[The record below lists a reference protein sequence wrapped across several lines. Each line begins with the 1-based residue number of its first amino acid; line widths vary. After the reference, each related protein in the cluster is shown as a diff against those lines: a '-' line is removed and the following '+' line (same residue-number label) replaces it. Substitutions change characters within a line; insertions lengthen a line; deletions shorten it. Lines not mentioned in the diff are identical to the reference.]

1 VNFGDGNLVSAGGLP
16 DIFVARYTFAGNH
29 SWARRAGSTDFVT
42 EAGYGIDTDASG
54 NVIATGQFSGTVNF
68 GGADLVSGGG
78 TDIFLVKYDAHSQQP
93 IIKTIVDIGND
104 QGRQVNIRF
113 DRSGEDASSLTPILS
128 YEVYRR
134 EKPAP
139 SLVSGGTVRAD
150 GWTQVGSVAAHRE
163 NTYGIVVPTIGDS
176 TLALGQYYSAYF
188 VRAATSNPGVFF
200 DSPPD
205 SGYSKDNLAPGVP
218 LNFVFTAGDLSWNES
233 KDADFDYFTVYGSNT
248 DSFGAATLVDYSV
261 AAALDVTA
269 SPYAYYYVTA
279 TDFSGNEGKPAKVHA
294 LTGVGDTPRNY
305 VLSVSNYPNPF
316 NPRTTVSYTVPSRGH
331 VTVSV
336 YDAHGAHVATL
347 FDGERNVGAYSIDW
361 DGRTKRSDAVASG
374 VYFARIEHAS
384 GTRTKKMVLLK

>member
-1 VNFGDGNLVSAGGLP
+1 
-16 DIFVARYTFAGNH
+16 
-29 SWARRAGSTDFVT
+29 
-42 EAGYGIDTDASG
+42 
-54 NVIATGQFSGTVNF
+54 
-68 GGADLVSGGG
+68 VSGGG

-188 VRAATSNPGVFF
+188 VRAATSSPGVFF

-233 KDADFDYFTVYGSNT
+233 NDADFDYFTVYGSNT

-331 VTVSV
+331 VTVSI

>member
-1 VNFGDGNLVSAGGLP
+1 M
-16 DIFVARYTFAGNH
+16 
-29 SWARRAGSTDFVT
+29 
-42 EAGYGIDTDASG
+42 
-54 NVIATGQFSGTVNF
+54 
-68 GGADLVSGGG
+68 
-78 TDIFLVKYDAHSQQP
+78 
-93 IIKTIVDIGND
+93 
-104 QGRQVNIRF
+104 
-113 DRSGEDASSLTPILS
+113 
-128 YEVYRR
+128 
-134 EKPAP
+134 
-139 SLVSGGTVRAD
+139 RAD

-188 VRAATSNPGVFF
+188 VRAATSSPGVFF

-331 VTVSV
+331 VRVSV

-361 DGRTKRSDAVASG
+361 DGRTKRNDAVASG

-384 GTRTKKMVLLK
+384 GARTKKMVLLK